1 MHFLDTRFFD
11 SIFDM
16 CIIIITL
23 CYKISKQVYFCIKLK
38 NLLFIIS
45 VFVVS
50 CPFAFYIISAS
61 LPSPAWMQVALYSWR
76 SDCHSMGTR
85 PAGPGTG

>member
-1 MHFLDTRFFD
+1 MPLARFL
-11 SIFDM
+11 
-16 CIIIITL
+16 
-23 CYKISKQVYFCIKLK
+23 
-38 NLLFIIS
+38 
-45 VFVVS
+45 VS
-50 CPFAFYIISAS
+50 PEGRIGKSGGTSGAS